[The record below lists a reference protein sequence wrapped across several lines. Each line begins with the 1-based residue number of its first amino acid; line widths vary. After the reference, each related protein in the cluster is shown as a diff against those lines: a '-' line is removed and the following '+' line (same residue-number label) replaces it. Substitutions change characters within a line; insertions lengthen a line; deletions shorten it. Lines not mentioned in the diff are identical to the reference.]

1 MTHSPD
7 RPTVTAA
14 KMVVPFGQPH
24 FGDEEI
30 EAVTAVLRS
39 GWVGMGPQTLQFEQ
53 ELATWLG
60 AGQVVT
66 VSSCTGA
73 LFLALLSHGI
83 GPGDEV
89 ICPSLTWCSTAN
101 AALYLGAKP
110 VFCDVDASSFC
121 VSPETILAQVTSRTK
136 AVIVVHYGGLA
147 LDVAALRRVL
157 PPRIAVIEDAA
168 HALGAHMPDGALVG
182 ASGNLVC
189 FSFYAN
195 KNLSTGEGGAI
206 ALADPKMAAHLSSL
220 RQHALATNAW
230 RRYSHPESSVGQM
243 ELHELGYKLN
253 YTDLQAAI
261 GRVQLRRQAEFSAH
275 RLSIARF
282 YLDELGKRGGFQCQ
296 TGLGGPDHAH
306 HLFVTALPE
315 TVLRRKSRDDIM
327 TRVRNQGI
335 GMSVHYIP
343 LHRMSLYHTGQSL
356 PVTEALA
363 ERIVTLPI
371 GAAMTMDDARRSLDA
386 LFDEIA

>member
-1 MTHSPD
+1 
-7 RPTVTAA
+7 
-14 KMVVPFGQPH
+14 MVVPFGQPH

-39 GWVGMGPQTLQFEQ
+39 GWVGMGPQTLQFET
-53 ELATWLG
+53 ELEAWLDVPR
-60 AGQVVT
+60 VVT

-101 AALYLGAKP
+101 AALYLGATP
-110 VFCDVDASSFC
+110 VFCDVDRASFC
-121 VSPETILAQVTSRTK
+121 VTPETILARVTHRTK

-147 LDVAALRRVL
+147 VDVATLRRAL
-157 PPRIAVIEDAA
+157 PPHIVLIEDAA
-168 HALGAHMPDGALVG
+168 HALGARTPDGARVG

-195 KNLSTGEGGAI
+195 KNISTGEGGAI
-206 ALADPKMAAHLSSL
+206 ALADPDAANHLASL
-220 RQHALATNAW
+220 RQHALTTNAW

-243 ELHELGYKLN
+243 KLHELGFKLN

-261 GRVQLRRQAEFSAH
+261 GRVQLRRQAEFAAH
-275 RLSIARF
+275 RLAIARF
-282 YLDELGKRGGFQCQ
+282 YLDELAKKGGFKCQ
-296 TGLGGPDHAH
+296 TGLGGLDHAH
-306 HLFVTALPE
+306 HLFVTVLPDSA
-315 TVLRRKSRDDIM
+315 LRRKSRDDIM
-327 TRVRNQGI
+327 RRVRNRGI
-335 GMSVHYIP
+335 GLSVHYVP
-343 LHRMSLYHTGQSL
+343 LHRMPLYHTGVCL
-356 PVTEALA
+356 PVTEELA
-363 ERIVTLPI
+363 DRIVTLPI
-371 GAAMTMDDARRSLDA
+371 GAAMTMDDARQSLDA